1 MTNFGKR
8 FRHHDNIYLP
18 KNLYLYIPKNTK
30 IKEALGE
37 ELAGKFRDNVLDYHK
52 DLVNKMRKKFWYEQ
66 FKEFKIQQNY
76 ISNRINNQNN
86 NNKEISY

>member
-8 FRHHDNIYLP
+8 FRHYDNIYLP

>member
-1 MTNFGKR
+1 M
-8 FRHHDNIYLP
+8 P